1 MAFDTSCVC
10 LDIISGFHYKIHIL
24 RFIFLLRKEFKMV
37 RFQKQLIICSLFFI
51 LTGCVSG
58 TTKKTQ
64 GPSVSE
70 AQKISAIGPKARIV
84 VAQFVNNTAGYEA
97 QMSRAMVQVQA
108 AMPDMDTLM
117 AYQGKMM
124 EYQATLMQYQA
135 RLNEVGTKKAGP
147 PPKAPQYPKASTSP
161 YMKTISDPIA
171 GGVRDMLIN
180 SLFNSNRFIVLERQS
195 INEISWEQEFSHT
208 TRVGSKTKI
217 PIGQIESAELMLIG
231 SLNTLEAKK
240 SGGNIGGII
249 SSVLSEAL
257 GVSPGDEN
265 LDADAS
271 WESAATA
278 MEIRL
283 VDTRTSRVVAAAT
296 VEGTSTNIGF
306 GASHT
311 NYSNNAGTLPKSFSM
326 YHNTP
331 VEDAL
336 TLQRHL
342 NT

>member
-1 MAFDTSCVC
+1 M
-10 LDIISGFHYKIHIL
+10 I
-24 RFIFLLRKEFKMV
+24 
-37 RFQKQLIICSLFFI
+37 RFQRQLLIYFLF
-51 LTGCVSG
+51 LVLMGCVSG
-58 TTKKTQ
+58 TVKKTES
-64 GPSVSE
+64 PSVAE
-70 AQKISAIGPKARIV
+70 AQKVSATGPKARIV

-97 QMSRAMVQVQA
+97 QMSRAMLQVQA
-108 AMPDMDTLM
+108 AMPDTNALM

-147 PPKAPQYPKASTSP
+147 PPKAPKYPKASTSP
-161 YMKTISDPIA
+161 YMKTISDPVA
-171 GGVRDMLIN
+171 GGVRDMIIN
-180 SLFNSNRFIVLERQS
+180 SLFNSNRFIVLERQT

-208 TRVGSKTKI
+208 SRVGSKTKI
-217 PIGQIESAELMLIG
+217 PIGHIESAELMLIG

-249 SSVLSEAL
+249 SSVLSEAAGL
-257 GVSPGDEN
+257 GSDNES
-265 LDADAS
+265 LDTDAS
-271 WESAATA
+271 WESATTA

-283 VDTRTSRVVAAAT
+283 VDTRTSRIVAATT

-306 GASHT
+306 GAT
-311 NYSNNAGTLPKSFSM
+311 KYSTNAGALPKSFSM

-336 TLQRHL
+336 RKMVDKAVIFLVSKIPANYFHQTD
-342 NT
+342 